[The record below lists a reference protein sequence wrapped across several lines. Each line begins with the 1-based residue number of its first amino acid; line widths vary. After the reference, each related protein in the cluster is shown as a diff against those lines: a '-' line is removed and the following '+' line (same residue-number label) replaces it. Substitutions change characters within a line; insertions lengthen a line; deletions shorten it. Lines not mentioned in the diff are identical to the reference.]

1 MANTAFT
8 NWFEAK
14 VLNMTLRNEAF
25 AGANPAAFTQ
35 PTTTL
40 YIALMTNVTNDGTL
54 TEMASGTGGY
64 STRLTLTNTT
74 YAFGQGGAQATW
86 ASAAF
91 PTLSNT
97 AAVTFTAS
105 GGTTSA
111 ITGIAICTSNTISAT
126 ASSDQTILYYGDLT
140 GGAVTLNSGQSITF
154 AANSIVVSLD

>member
-86 ASAAF
+86 ASSAS

-105 GGTTSA
+105 GTTSA
-111 ITGIAICTSNTISAT
+111 IVGIAICTSATISAT
-126 ASSDQTILYYGDLT
+126 ASADQTILYYGDLT